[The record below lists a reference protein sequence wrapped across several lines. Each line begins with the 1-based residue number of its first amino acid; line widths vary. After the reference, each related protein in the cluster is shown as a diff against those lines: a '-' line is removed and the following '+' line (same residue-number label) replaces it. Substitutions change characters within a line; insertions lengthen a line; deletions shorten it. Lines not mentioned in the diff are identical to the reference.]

1 MRSLNQNLAFVIA
14 EHEAVPDA
22 LRSHNWLEARKL
34 MTTHVVHSGEVLI
47 AYLVAREF
55 WKP

>member
-1 MRSLNQNLAFVIA
+1 MRSLNQNPAFVIA
-14 EHEAVPDA
+14 EHEAVPDP

-34 MTTHVVHSGEVLI
+34 TTHVVHSGEAPI